1 MAGFHNTNGE
11 MQQLPLR
18 VEMYAEAAARGQCL
32 QEYVNQKFPTDAAR
46 FGTTFQQLCAS
57 EGIFLKA
64 NTELGIR
71 PSTMQAMFDGIERQA
86 GTVVREGVPSSRIL
100 APAVIMGAVEDK
112 LVADLNM
119 TPAAFDKLV
128 AYDETIDRERYEQP
142 VINMAK
148 PEAGRSQVTTQG
160 VEPPTMMTL
169 SLSEKSYKIPTFS
182 LGLEITDEAVK
193 ALKIDFVAMSLARQ
207 AAIQRNER
215 ANGYMLALLNGDLD
229 NNDGSLSSLGYSV
242 NASTLDASATGGT
255 LTQKSWIKY
264 LMRNGTRRKINWIV
278 CDIDSALATEN
289 RTGRPTIQTDNPNS
303 ARIDTTFNV
312 ANPTWPTQVNLFLT
326 QDTNWPALTMMGLD
340 STAAIR
346 RVRNL
351 SADYAAIEAYVMKKT
366 KAMRFDFAEHVN
378 RMFPEAF
385 DVLVRA

>member
-1 MAGFHNTNGE
+1 MAGFRDADGAV
-11 MQQLPLR
+11 QQLPLQ
-18 VEMYAEAAARGQCL
+18 VSMYAHAAERGQSF
-32 QEYVNQKFPTDAAR
+32 QEYVNHTYPTDAQAY
-46 FGTTFQQLCAS
+46 GTTFQQLCAS
-57 EGIFLKA
+57 EGIYLKA

-71 PSTMQAMFDGIERQA
+71 PSTMQAMFDGFDRQA

-100 APAVIMGAVEDK
+100 APAVIMGAIEDK

-119 TPAAFDKLV
+119 TPAAFDRLV

-142 VINMAK
+142 VINMTK
-148 PEAGRSQVTTQG
+148 PEAGRSQVITQG
-160 VEPPTMMTL
+160 VEPATMMTL

-229 NNDGSLSSLGYSV
+229 NNDGSLASLGYSV
-242 NASTLDASATGGT
+242 NASALDGAATGGT
-255 LTQKSWIKY
+255 MTQKAWIKY
-264 LMRNGTRRKINWIV
+264 LMRNGTRRRINWIV
-278 CDIDSALATEN
+278 CDIDSAMAVES
-289 RTGRPTIQTDNPNS
+289 RTGRPTVQTDNPTS
-303 ARIDTTFNV
+303 ARIDTTFSV
-312 ANPTWPTQVNLFLT
+312 ANPTWPTNVNLFLS
-326 QDTNWPALTMMGLD
+326 QDTNWPALTMMGID
-340 STAAIR
+340 STSAIR

-378 RMFPEAF
+378 RMYPEAF

>member
-1 MAGFHNTNGE
+1 MAGFRNANGE
-11 MQQLPLR
+11 IQQVPLQ
-18 VEMYAEAAARGQCL
+18 VTMYAQAAERGQSF
-32 QEYVNQKFPTDAAR
+32 QEYVNNTYPTDAQAY
-46 FGTTFQQLCAS
+46 GTTFQQLCAS
-57 EGIFLKA
+57 EGIYLKA

-71 PSTMQAMFDGIERQA
+71 PSTMEAMFNGFDRQA

-100 APAVIMGAVEDK
+100 APAVIMGAIEDK

-119 TPAAFDKLV
+119 TPAAFDRLV

-142 VINMAK
+142 VINMTK
-148 PEAGRSQVTTQG
+148 PEAGRSQVITQG

-229 NNDGSLSSLGYSV
+229 NNDGSLASLGYSV
-242 NASTLDASATGGT
+242 NASTLDAAATGGT
-255 LTQKSWIKY
+255 MTQKAWIKY
-264 LMRNGTRRKINWIV
+264 LMRNGTRRRINWIV
-278 CDIDSALATEN
+278 CDIDSAMAVEG
-289 RTGRPTIQTDNPNS
+289 RTGRPTNQTDNPTS
-303 ARIDTTFNV
+303 PRIDTTFSV
-312 ANPTWPTQVNLFLT
+312 ANPTWPTNVNLFLS
-326 QDTNWPALTMMGLD
+326 QDTNWPALTMMGID
-340 STAAIR
+340 STSAIR

-378 RMFPEAF
+378 RMYPEAF